1 MLSALTESASERGC
15 TVVVGLAWCLDCS
28 VACTRVPGSSS
39 LDVSLFLESVL
50 PSHVL
55 EVFSL
60 VVLSQSR
67 VLMKYFHVS
76 TVTSGLVFRY
86 NPAA

>member
-1 MLSALTESASERGC
+1 MLSALTESASERLHRSRWIG
-15 TVVVGLAWCLDCS
+15 VVLRLFSG
-28 VACTRVPGSSS
+28 VPGSSS